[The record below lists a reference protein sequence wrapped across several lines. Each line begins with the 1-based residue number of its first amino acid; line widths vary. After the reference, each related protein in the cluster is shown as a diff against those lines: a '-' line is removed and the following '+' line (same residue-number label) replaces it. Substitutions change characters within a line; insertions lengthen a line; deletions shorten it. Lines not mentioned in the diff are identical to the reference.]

1 MMMNELALIYF
12 RSFAAKDL
20 DRLGDLLHPDVAL
33 RDWVI
38 DVKGRAQVL
47 AATKGIFDQFAA
59 IQVVPLCIHVD
70 GNTVIGELEITLD
83 AERIRVV
90 DVIEYSVDQKIRAI
104 RAYKG

>member
-1 MMMNELALIYF
+1 MNELALNYF
-12 RSFAAKDL
+12 RSFASKDL
-20 DRLGDLLHPDVAL
+20 DRLRDLLHPDVTL

-38 DVKGRAQVL
+38 DVKGRDHVL
-47 AATKGIFDQFAA
+47 AATKGIFDQFSS
-59 IQVVPLCIHVD
+59 IRVTPLNVHVD

-90 DVIEYSVDQKIRAI
+90 DMIEYSPDRKIRAI